1 MVMFKDLTGNI
12 SGLRP
17 GLHGFHVHA
26 LGDTT
31 NSCMSTGPHF
41 TIVDKQVVFWTKVY
55 HPNINSNGSICLD
68 MLKEKWSPAPSP

>member
-12 SGLRP
+12 SCLRP

-41 TIVDKQVVFWTKVY
+41 TIVHKQVVFWTKVY
-55 HPNINSNGSICLD
+55 HPNINSNGSAI
-68 MLKEKWSPAPSP
+68 KEQWSPAPSP